1 MSGTVSPTSPSS
13 PALSGDTL
21 LASLPASAAPARKIP
36 NPPGQVRISQATV
49 ASVLEISRHIGI
61 DVGVAHVSDGDMKLL
76 ARLDATRGWR
86 KTHAPTWFNTDNQ
99 KVYDLK
105 RELVVASHQRQLAFE
120 RAASFEERLTRH
132 PTDQQLKISRIKVDG
147 VPLVPTPVQA
157 QYVRLNREWANAEA
171 RLNRARAA
179 VSDFTTQLGKL

>member
-13 PALSGDTL
+13 PALSGATL

-36 NPPGQVRISQATV
+36 NPPGQVRTGPATV
-49 ASVLEISRHIGI
+49 KSVLEISSHIGI
-61 DVGVAHVSDGDMKLL
+61 VGSAHVSDGDLNLL

-86 KTHAPTWFNTDNQ
+86 KTHAPRWFNTDNQ

-105 RELVVASHQRQLAFE
+105 RELVVASDQRQLAFE
-120 RAASFEERLTRH
+120 RAASFEENLT
-132 PTDQQLKISRIKVDG
+132 TDQQLEILRIKVDG

-179 VSDFTTQLGKL
+179 VSDFTTQLGRL

>member
-1 MSGTVSPTSPSS
+1 
-13 PALSGDTL
+13 
-21 LASLPASAAPARKIP
+21 
-36 NPPGQVRISQATV
+36 V

-147 VPLVPTPVQA
+147 VPLFRLPTDQQLEISRIKVDGVPLVPTPVQA